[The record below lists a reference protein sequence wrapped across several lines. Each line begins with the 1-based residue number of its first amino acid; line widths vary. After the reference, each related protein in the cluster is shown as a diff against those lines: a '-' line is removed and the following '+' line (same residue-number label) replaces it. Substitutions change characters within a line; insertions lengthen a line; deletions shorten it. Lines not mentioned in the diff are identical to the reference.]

1 MEKQS
6 KSSKSL
12 GSLLTTYRK
21 MKNSYLDEILE
32 DAKNSLSERK
42 SLIPL
47 SKLKL
52 NIEQSEPSRGFIRG
66 IKESLEKNKI
76 GIIAEIKKASPSQGV
91 IRKEFNP
98 IELARNYQ
106 DANATCLS
114 VLTNRPFFEGSI
126 DHLLEVKR
134 SIKLPV
140 LRKDFIV
147 DEYQIYESKLY
158 GADCILLIVAALSDT
173 QLKDYLE
180 LSSYLQLD
188 VLIEVHSEE
197 EMERALNFN
206 PKLIGIN
213 NRDLKTFE
221 ISLSTTERLSRLA
234 TKDIV
239 LVSESGIKTK
249 RDIEKIKSFGV
260 NVFLVGETFMRSAD
274 PGRELQELFF
284 S

>member
-1 MEKQS
+1 
-6 KSSKSL
+6 
-12 GSLLTTYRK
+12 
-21 MKNSYLDEILE
+21 MKNRYLDEILE
-32 DAKNSLSERK
+32 DTKNSLKERK
-42 SLIPL
+42 ILIPL
-47 SKLKL
+47 SKLKKKT
-52 NIEQSEPSRGFIRG
+52 EQSEPSRGFIKG

-91 IRKEFNP
+91 IREEFNP

-106 DANATCLS
+106 GANATCLS

-126 DHLLEVKR
+126 DHLSEVKR
-134 SIKLPV
+134 SVRLPI

-180 LSSYLQLD
+180 LSSHLKLD
-188 VLIEVHSEE
+188 VLVEVHSEE
-197 EMERALNFN
+197 EMKRALNFS

-221 ISLSTTERLSRLA
+221 ISLTTTKRLSRLA

-249 RDIEKIKSFGV
+249 RDIEKIKSYGV
-260 NVFLVGETFMRSAD
+260 NVFLIGETFMRAPD

-284 S
+284 T

>member
-12 GSLLTTYRK
+12 GSLRITYRK
-21 MKNSYLDEILE
+21 MKNSYLDKILE

-98 IELARNYQ
+98 IELARNYE

-126 DHLLEVKR
+126 DHLSEVKR

-158 GADCILLIVAALSDT
+158 GADCILLIVAALSDI

-180 LSSYLQLD
+180 LSSHLQLD

-249 RDIEKIKSFGV
+249 RDIEKIKSYGV

>member
-12 GSLLTTYRK
+12 GSLRITYRK